1 MASVTVGI
9 AIDPY
14 GVGVALATKQT
25 RQARIGSK
33 SKTHNILAGIATAV
47 PNPAIASINP
57 PNDHPIN
64 KTKIR
69 LSADTLV
76 SNFLIISIDPV
87 RKDKLYVKT
96 AAIITITIGH
106 IANAKPSKI
115 EVNVSDIENPKYV
128 NASTAAIIKAPKAA
142 LYPGHFKPHKAIT
155 NQIIGNK
162 PKIKLIISII
172 FPPLDKPIIVIFYK
186 ISITFVIF
194 LNFFF
199 ILIFFVLKWS
209 CKMEE
214 I

>member
-1 MASVTVGI
+1 M
-9 AIDPY
+9 
-14 GVGVALATKQT
+14 K
-25 RQARIGSK
+25 
-33 SKTHNILAGIATAV
+33 
-47 PNPAIASINP
+47 P

-172 FPPLDKPIIVIFYK
+172 FPPLDKLIIVIFYK

>member
-1 MASVTVGI
+1 M
-9 AIDPY
+9 
-14 GVGVALATKQT
+14 ATKQT

-47 PNPAIASINP
+47 PNPAIASMKP

-64 KTKIR
+64 KTKTR

-96 AAIITITIGH
+96 ITIGH
-106 IANAKPSKI
+106 IANAKPSKT

>member
-1 MASVTVGI
+1 MTIQLIKLKHV
-9 AIDPY
+9 
-14 GVGVALATKQT
+14 
-25 RQARIGSK
+25 
-33 SKTHNILAGIATAV
+33 
-47 PNPAIASINP
+47 
-57 PNDHPIN
+57 
-64 KTKIR
+64 

-106 IANAKPSKI
+106 IANAKPSKT